1 MGINQLDKFG
11 EILELYLMIEKY
23 IYIYIYIIKQKS
35 NQVTS
40 ENVEKKENK

>member
-1 MGINQLDKFG
+1 MGINQLNKFG

-40 ENVEKKENK
+40 ENVEKKRK